1 MESTQPL
8 HKTSVVTTSLK
19 LEAIQNIW
27 QLLTGIWAF
36 VAYIEVR
43 QRWSIYTEQ
52 FDVRDGR
59 HPDVLFNTTVPQ
71 IVILWFWA
79 SVPVFYSKT
88 LIVVL
93 WGLAQNWVI
102 GWNPIFCFF
111 PPSPHTHPNYF
122 KPPPIYA
129 SFRKWKP
136 FQFTIIPQ
144 FVISTSTAD
153 SPLLNSLITLKVLL
167 LFHTNTFC

>member
-43 QRWSIYTEQ
+43 QRWSNYTEQ

-88 LIVVL
+88 LIVVH
-93 WGLAQNWVI
+93 WVWHKI
-102 GWNPIFCFF
+102 EWLDGTPYFAFL

-129 SFRKWKP
+129 SFRKWNP

-153 SPLLNSLITLKVLL
+153 SPLLNSLITLKVVMVWP
-167 LFHTNTFC
+167 